1 MEEEDIFSALEQL
14 KAKANGT
21 AQEIREIVNELHA
34 VCAALE
40 SADPQGSWG
49 GQVIEQGVDKAIGY
63 LDRAV
68 RTLNQ
73 MG

>member
-1 MEEEDIFSALEQL
+1 MEEEDILSALEQL
-14 KAKANGT
+14 KVKANGT
-21 AQEIREIVNELHA
+21 AQEIRGIVNELHA

-49 GQVIEQGVDKAIGY
+49 GQIIEQGVDKVIGY

>member
-14 KAKANGT
+14 KVKAYGT
-21 AQEIREIVNELHA
+21 AQEIRGIVNELHA

-49 GQVIEQGVDKAIGY
+49 GQIIEQGVDKVIGY

>member
-14 KAKANGT
+14 KAKTNGT

-40 SADPQGSWG
+40 SADQLKVLLLTIFKRDS
-49 GQVIEQGVDKAIGY
+49 V
-63 LDRAV
+63 
-68 RTLNQ
+68 
-73 MG
+73 